1 MHPVTK
7 YYIIIKLSQW
17 PLSDKQ
23 MRTRVSGPEIQVKDS
38 QEQPE
43 PWLGLLMFFFRPSVR
58 NCRAPIVSHLEHSCC
73 CIYLLESNHWR
84 RGWSL
89 GGRPHPTR
97 SPGVC
102 SPTSYHII
110 HRIFITNRMATYMY
124 ILLLPA
130 SEMIRF
136 QCIRSLQNCW
146 TILFTFMRE
155 KDIG

>member
-1 MHPVTK
+1 MT
-7 YYIIIKLSQW
+7 IIWKADENKELRTINTSQRQ
-17 PLSDKQ
+17 P
-23 MRTRVSGPEIQVKDS
+23 RTTRTLVGTFDV
-38 QEQPE
+38 
-43 PWLGLLMFFFRPSVR
+43 FPSV
-58 NCRAPIVSHLEHSCC
+58 CPKLPILSSAYRSLEHSCC

-102 SPTSYHII
+102 SPTFYHII
-110 HRIFITNRMATYMY
+110 HRKVITNRMATYMY
-124 ILLLPA
+124 ILLFPA
-130 SEMIRF
+130 TEMIRF